1 MGNEDFRVD
10 SVTRT
15 EYEELKK
22 RISDAEERL
31 HRGDIT
37 LALID
42 NHLKDIDGKLGDL
55 AASIAVLKDKPGKR
69 WEQVVTQCLTWALAL
84 ILGYIAL
91 KLKIG

>member
-1 MGNEDFRVD
+1 MGSEDVRMDVI
-10 SVTRT
+10 SRS

-22 RISDAEERL
+22 RVSEAEERL
-31 HRGDIT
+31 HKGDII

-42 NHLKDIDGKLGDL
+42 KHLEDIDGKLGEL
-55 AASIAVLKDKPGKR
+55 AAALAVLKEKPGKR

-91 KLKIG
+91 KLKVG